1 MSIVK
6 KVNQELP
13 YVRTPVENM
22 WLIFVFVEKARKFNW
37 DFKILTLREKL
48 QLENGFKRL
57 LQKIKNHDVP
67 REENLSASNIS
78 NLNFDTVFAPL

>member
-1 MSIVK
+1 M
-6 KVNQELP
+6 LD
-13 YVRTPVENM
+13 
-22 WLIFVFVEKARKFNW
+22 FCFVEKARKFNW

-48 QLENGFKRL
+48 QLENGIKRL